1 VARTGAQAL
10 AANIRARRALLNLS
24 QSDLADAM
32 RELGHRWNRA
42 TVAAVEAGTRS
53 VSTDE
58 LVGLAL
64 VLDALVGELL
74 DPGDQDLDYGGPAPM
89 PPVVAQIWAQSAL
102 RLRWDGER
110 LQPRPVAA
118 GLAEYLKDPEGQQ
131 RGRAL
136 MDYILKDVP
145 GLAEVDQP
153 SAGRDSSPPT
163 PDPKEGGA

>member
-1 VARTGAQAL
+1 MARTGAQAL

-32 RELGHRWNRA
+32 RDLGHRWNRA
-42 TVAAVEAGTRS
+42 TVASVEGDTRS

-89 PPVVAQIWAQSAL
+89 PPVMAQVWAQSAI
-102 RLRWDGER
+102 RLHWDGER
-110 LQPRPVAA
+110 LQLRVAPA
-118 GLAEYLKDPEGQQ
+118 GLAEYLKEAGGQE

-136 MDYILKDVP
+136 INYILKDVSGP
-145 GLAEVDQP
+145 AEVDEQA
-153 SAGRDSSPPT
+153 AGRDSSPPI
-163 PDPKEGGA
+163 PDPKEGS